1 MNLSKQEQLLYNDI
15 VSKLSSQLNE
25 ASVSDIKDTL
35 LNIKK
40 NWRNY
45 SFALLTALMLNPS
58 TSSAMSK
65 YIPTTYKEISNVVNR
80 DKEKGTKTIDFSQN
94 FTSGKT
100 TLENSPEL
108 IKSLQDLKA
117 WSKDKKLTKYKVK
130 IYASESQVPNQSP
143 YRTPG
148 SLARARAK
156 VIEDLLNKL
165 GFPNIEIETQIGKTP
180 YKQGDDP
187 NDKRFQQ
194 EQSVRLEI
202 ILNTKEICGLKQ
214 FSGGNIQGSE
224 SNNYITYEEEISGNG
239 DIKLKTGSIPDRIVI
254 KDESGK
260 INFDSGYITT
270 EKHKYPEW
278 KYVPL
283 YVKQLT
289 QLNIKK
295 NESVQGEKIMKI
307 KVNSFEQL
315 LNHLLV
321 TPDSYKPNKFKET
334 GLAIQELKQMFDSG
348 VREFVLYS
356 LSSNPT
362 IIPFNESNGDSTII
376 VYSPVEQTG
385 FELIGSC
392 K

>member
-25 ASVSDIKDTL
+25 ASVSDVKDTL
-35 LNIKK
+35 LSIKK

-65 YIPTTYKEISNVVNR
+65 YIPTTYKEISNVVNK
-80 DKEKGTKTIDFSQN
+80 DKEKGNKTIDFSQN

-108 IKSLQDLKA
+108 IKSLQDLKN

-130 IYASESQVPNQSP
+130 ISASESQVPNQSP

-165 GFPNIEIETQIGKTP
+165 GFQNIEIETQIGKTP
-180 YKQGDDP
+180 YKQGDNP

-224 SNNYITYEEEISGNG
+224 SNNYITYEEEISGVG

-254 KDESGK
+254 KDEDGK

-315 LNHLLV
+315 LNHLLI
-321 TPDSYKPNKFKET
+321 TPDSYEPNKFKET

-356 LSSNPT
+356 NPT
-362 IIPFNESNGDSTII
+362 IIPFNENNGDSTII

-385 FELIGSC
+385 FELLGSC